1 MKTIV
6 LYYSF
11 GGSTKAE
18 AERIA
23 AENDAVL
30 CRVVETKNRSL
41 ISSFV
46 QGAPNAMKRKAS
58 EIKQI
63 EQDLNSFD
71 RIIIGCPIWG
81 GYPAPAFNAIVEL
94 LPRDKEVELFFCS
107 GGGDTQKSSQGTKD
121 LISKK
126 GCKLISYRDVKTEKS
141 PGKAKEQ

>member
-63 EQDLNSFD
+63 GQDLNSFD

-94 LPRDKEVELFFCS
+94 LPMDKEVELFFCS
-107 GGGDTQKSSQGTKD
+107 GGGDTQKSSQGTRD

>member
-30 CRVVETKNRSL
+30 CRVEEMKNRSL
-41 ISSFV
+41 FSAFV
-46 QGAPNAMKRKAS
+46 PGAPNANNRKAS

-63 EQDLNSFD
+63 GQDLNSFD
-71 RIIIGCPIWG
+71 RIIIGCPVWG

-94 LPRDKEVELFFCS
+94 LPSGKEVELFFCS
-107 GGGDTQKSSQGTKD
+107 SGGETPKSSQGTKE

-126 GCKLISYRDVKTEKS
+126 GCRLISYRDVKTGKS
-141 PGKAKEQ
+141 PGKAKEL

>member
-11 GGSTKAE
+11 GGTTKKE

-23 AENDAVL
+23 ADNDAVL
-30 CRVVETKNRSL
+30 CRVEETKNRSL
-41 ISSFV
+41 ISAFV
-46 QGAPNAMKRKAS
+46 KGAPNAMKRKTS

-71 RIIIGCPIWG
+71 RIIIGCPVWG

-107 GGGDTQKSSQGTKD
+107 TGGDTQKSSQGTKD

-126 GCKLISYRDVKTEKS
+126 GCRLVSYRDAKAEKATGKVKE
-141 PGKAKEQ
+141 

>member
-1 MKTIV
+1 MRTIV

-23 AENDAVL
+23 AANDAVL
-30 CRVVETKNRSL
+30 CRVEERKDRSL
-41 ISSFV
+41 LSAFV
-46 QGAPNAMKRKAS
+46 PGAPNSRNRKAS

-63 EQDLNSFD
+63 GQDLNSFD
-71 RIIIGCPIWG
+71 RIIIGCPVWG

-94 LPRDKEVELFFCS
+94 LPSGKEVELFFCS
-107 GGGDTQKSSQGTKD
+107 GGGETPKSSQGTKD

-126 GCKLISYRDVKTEKS
+126 GCRLVSYRDVKTGKS
-141 PGKAKEQ
+141 PRKAKE

>member
-30 CRVVETKNRSL
+30 CRVEETKNRSL
-41 ISSFV
+41 ISAFV
-46 QGAPNAMKRKAS
+46 PGAPNAKNRKAS

-63 EQDLNSFD
+63 GHDLNSFD

-81 GYPAPAFNAIVEL
+81 GYPAPAFNAIAKL
-94 LPRDKEVELFFCS
+94 LPSGKEVELVFCS
-107 GGGDTQKSSQGTKD
+107 GGGETPNSSQGTKD

-126 GCKLISYRDVKTEKS
+126 GCNVISYRDVKTGKG
-141 PGKAKEQ
+141 PGKVKE

>member
-23 AENDAVL
+23 AKNDAVL
-30 CRVVETKNRSL
+30 CSVEETKNRSL
-41 ISSFV
+41 ISAFV
-46 QGAPNAMKRKAS
+46 PGAPNAMKRKAS

-81 GYPAPAFNAIVEL
+81 GYPAPAFNSIVEL
-94 LPRDKEVELFFCS
+94 LPRGKEVELFFCS
-107 GGGDTQKSSQGTKD
+107 GGGNTQKSSQGTKD

-126 GCKLISYRDVKTEKS
+126 DCKLISYRDVKTEK
-141 PGKAKEQ
+141 PPAKAKE

>member
-30 CRVVETKNRSL
+30 CRVEETKNRSL
-41 ISSFV
+41 LSAFV
-46 QGAPNAMKRKAS
+46 PGAPNSMNRKAS

-81 GYPAPAFNAIVEL
+81 GYPAPAFNAIVEM

-107 GGGDTQKSSQGTKD
+107 GGGDTHKSSQGTKD
-121 LISKK
+121 LIFKK

-141 PGKAKEQ
+141 PGKARE

>member
-30 CRVVETKNRSL
+30 CRVEETKNRSL
-41 ISSFV
+41 LSAFV
-46 QGAPNAMKRKAS
+46 PGAPNSMNRKAS

-63 EQDLNSFD
+63 EQDLNSFG

-81 GYPAPAFNAIVEL
+81 GYPAPAFNAIVEM
-94 LPRDKEVELFFCS
+94 LPRSKEVELFFCS

-141 PGKAKEQ
+141 PRKARE

>member
-30 CRVVETKNRSL
+30 CRVEETRNRSL
-41 ISSFV
+41 LSAFV
-46 QGAPNAMKRKAS
+46 PGAPNSMNRKAS

-81 GYPAPAFNAIVEL
+81 GYPAPAFNAIVEM

-141 PGKAKEQ
+141 PGKAKE